1 MLANILYIAGESGAM
16 SRMRRSLPASIR
28 SRRTRREITPDDI
41 GSRTRTP
48 TREVISNFTGL
59 IGQSAKDFTESK
71 LVNGDDRTT
80 SNTDDSHNKQYNN
93 MENGDR

>member
-1 MLANILYIAGESGAM
+1 MSVTVCLSGESGAM

-48 TREVISNFTGL
+48 TREVISNVTGL
-59 IGQSAKDFTESK
+59 IGQSAKDFTEST
-71 LVNGDDRTT
+71 LVNSDGRLT
-80 SNTDDSHNKQYNN
+80 SNADDSHNEQNS
-93 MENGDR
+93 MVNGDR